1 MSFLDK
7 AAYILAPGTI
17 VIGLLYFY
25 GSTYT
30 DTYYSFFG
38 VPPGDLQF
46 SVQGYLANSPQAIFY
61 PVCFLFAVGLALL
74 TLLFTIEHVLAGPRN
89 VARRRVVARLFMYP
103 SLVILLLTPWVS
115 SEWLLVGARGPAS
128 VGEAR
133 GLWAPLAVALGA
145 TLYLFGLRLRP
156 GDRRSPDKRVPTVR
170 RLWLVTAVILV
181 GTVGAALFVFVA
193 RYATAAGRSDAAF
206 DAGKGFRGNP
216 GVVIYSR
223 VKIAHGVPGITS
235 TDSGSGG
242 SPYRF
247 RYTGFVALAKTP
259 TRVYLVP
266 RDWKSGQ
273 VVLVLPDD
281 GTFRA
286 EMRPV

>member
-7 AAYILAPGTI
+7 AAYILAPGTVI
-17 VIGLLYFY
+17 IGLLYFY

-46 SVQGYLANSPQAIFY
+46 SVQGYLANSPQAIFI
-61 PVCFLFAVGLALL
+61 PVLFLFAVGLVLL

-89 VARRRVVARLFMYP
+89 VARRRVAARWFMYP
-103 SLVILLLTPWVS
+103 SLVILLLSPWVL
-115 SEWLLVGARGPAS
+115 SEWLTMGAQGPAS
-128 VGEAR
+128 VGEVR
-133 GLWAPLAVALGA
+133 GSSAPLVIALA
-145 TLYLFGLRLRP
+145 AALYLFGLRLSY
-156 GDRRSPDKRVPTVR
+156 GDRRAPDTRARTGR
-170 RLWLVTAVILV
+170 RLWLVAAVVLV
-181 GTVGAALFVFVA
+181 GTVAAALFVFVA
-193 RYATAAGRSDAAF
+193 RHATAAGWSDAAI
-206 DAGKGFRGNP
+206 DAGKGFRGHP
-216 GVVIYSR
+216 GVVIHSR
-223 VKIAHGVPGITS
+223 VKIAHEVPGITY
-235 TDSGSGG
+235 TDKGSGVG
-242 SPYRF
+242 PYRF

-259 TRVYLVP
+259 THFYLVA
-266 RDWKSGQ
+266 RDWQTGQ